1 MRIIVIGAAP
11 TGLGVAYRLYQLQNN
26 NIDIAKNVELIV
38 LEKELSP
45 GGLSRTVMDENGFFW
60 DMGGHVTFDHNLPYY
75 KEAICW
81 AINEWNILTRSC
93 QVDISYMFNE
103 KGLHLV
109 PYPVQYAVPMFP
121 ASIKAKCLEDLR
133 DRRRKSAERIPPKNF
148 NDWIEEHFGPTLSNY
163 FFKQYTRKVW
173 TVRPDQMNPVWIG
186 TRVAMI
192 PYEKLEEFCAMNE
205 EDLKVINIDA
215 KRKTIMYENE
225 RYGKVNLSYDIL
237 INTGPIDQLIKYTK
251 LCQQIDLKYNK
262 VFVIGVGLIKP
273 MSRVAEQFTWLYFP
287 ENTVPFYRVTFLSRY
302 GEVTPDNDKYWSVL
316 CECAYDINDNSIS
329 EEEIKEKTIK
339 CLIRKSIISREQIVS
354 LFSTLLPYGYPIP
367 TVNRDNELTRVH
379 QILEKHEIYSRGR
392 FGGWKYEVS
401 NQDHCFMQGKEIIDR
416 LLLGEPE
423 IIYKNGLSASQE

>member
-1 MRIIVIGAAP
+1 MLVIGAAP

-81 AINEWNILTRSC
+81 AISEWNILTRSC

-109 PYPVQYAVPMFP
+109 PYPVQYA
-121 ASIKAKCLEDLR
+121 
-133 DRRRKSAERIPPKNF
+133 ERIPPKNF
-148 NDWIEEHFGPTLSNY
+148 DDWIEEHFGPTLKNY
-163 FFKQYTRKVW
+163 FFKQYTQKVW
-173 TVRPDQMNPVWIG
+173 TVKPDQMNPVWIG
-186 TRVAMI
+186 TRVAKI
-192 PYEKLEEFCAMNE
+192 PYEKLEEFCAVNE
-205 EDLKVINIDA
+205 KDLKEIDLGWGPNARFIGFILDASQVINIDA
-215 KRKTIMYENE
+215 KRKLITYENE
-225 RYGKVNLSYDIL
+225 RYGKVKLNYDML

-251 LCQQIDLKYNK
+251 LCQELDLKYNK

-273 MSRVAEQFTWLYFP
+273 MNRVAEQFTWLYFP

-302 GEVTPDNDKYWSVL
+302 GEMTPDNDKYWSIL

-329 EEEIKEKTIK
+329 EEEIKEKTIE

-367 TVNRDNELTRVH
+367 TVNRDNELTRAH

-392 FGGWKYEVS
+392 FGGWKYEVA

-416 LLLGEPE
+416 LLLGKPE
-423 IIYKNGLSASQE
+423 IIYKNGLSTCQG